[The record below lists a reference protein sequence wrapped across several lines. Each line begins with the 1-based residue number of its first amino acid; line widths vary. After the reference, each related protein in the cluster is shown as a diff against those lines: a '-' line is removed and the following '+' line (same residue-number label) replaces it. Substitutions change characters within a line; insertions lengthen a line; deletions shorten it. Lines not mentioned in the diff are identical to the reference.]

1 MFNFKNMRYLG
12 ILNFN
17 IKADNLLFITTQ
29 REVKSNISSALTK
42 QINRNVYKKLYLIK
56 LNICIP
62 PIFTKF

>member
-29 REVKSNISSALTK
+29 REVKSNISSALT
-42 QINRNVYKKLYLIK
+42 
-56 LNICIP
+56 
-62 PIFTKF
+62 